1 MARVYRACAGQSIL
15 SPESISIAC
24 DDWRCKSSRQSR
36 GRKKGQREGAGRK
49 SRERKSRKRAS
60 RGLKLGET
68 LFNAR
73 LNSRRIQTLFG
84 EHLWNLAVFD
94 ETVVEAKI

>member
-1 MARVYRACAGQSIL
+1 MRGSQFTAPNRSQLLAMTGAVNQVGRAEVG
-15 SPESISIAC
+15 
-24 DDWRCKSSRQSR
+24 RR
-36 GRKKGQREGAGRK
+36 GREKGQGEKA
-49 SRERKSRKRAS
+49 ERKSRKRAS

-73 LNSRRIQTLFG
+73 LNSRRIQTLLG